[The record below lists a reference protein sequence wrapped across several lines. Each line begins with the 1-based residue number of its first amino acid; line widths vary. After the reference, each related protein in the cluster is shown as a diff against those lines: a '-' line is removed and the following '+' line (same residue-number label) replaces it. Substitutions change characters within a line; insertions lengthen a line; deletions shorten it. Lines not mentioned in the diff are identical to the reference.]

1 MNLQLFGNG
10 GDREQELRNAMLE
23 SLTKTTNQ
31 LASTLYTHTW
41 KTRTTPDG
49 NQIISLRASQGKRE
63 AGFSPWEKTPQA
75 SDGDGGVM
83 EVREGSAGKYKL
95 RDFAALSSWPT
106 PVAEPAN
113 GTPEAFLE
121 RKRRSVAKTGRSM
134 GIVLSDL
141 GMVSQLSSWPTP
153 QANNAERGGS
163 EQRATNPARSNDLH
177 DFALMAAWPT
187 PRTSDTVNT
196 NETPEQWAEREAEM
210 KAKNPSLGGLH
221 KPLGIVS
228 KLASWPTPMAGTPA
242 QKGYNEAGNTDS
254 SRKMVELASW
264 QTPKAKT
271 GKYQYANGDHD
282 KPVLNLEG
290 QADLAAWPTPNAM
303 EGGQTSRS
311 GERKDEM
318 LMGGMV
324 QPSPEGPARLTAS
337 GVMLTGSDAETIVG
351 GQLNP
356 ALPRWLQAL
365 PAAWCQAA
373 IAAHRKLKSAK
384 KKPTHRAKR
393 EWCASGVT
401 EIQS

>member
-10 GDREQELRNAMLE
+10 GDREKELRNARLE
-23 SLTKTTNQ
+23 SLTKTTNG

-95 RDFAALSSWPT
+95 
-106 PVAEPAN
+106 
-113 GTPEAFLE
+113 
-121 RKRRSVAKTGRSM
+121 
-134 GIVLSDL
+134 
-141 GMVSQLSSWPTP
+141 
-153 QANNAERGGS
+153 
-163 EQRATNPARSNDLH
+163 H
-177 DFALMAAWPT
+177 DFAL
-187 PRTSDTVNT
+187 
-196 NETPEQWAEREAEM
+196 
-210 KAKNPSLGGLH
+210 L
-221 KPLGIVS
+221 
-228 KLASWPTPMAGTPA
+228 
-242 QKGYNEAGNTDS
+242 S
-254 SRKMVELASW
+254 S
-264 QTPKAKT
+264 
-271 GKYQYANGDHD
+271 
-282 KPVLNLEG
+282 
-290 QADLAAWPTPNAM
+290 WPTPNAM

-337 GVMLTGSDAETIVG
+337 GVMLTGSDAGMDGG

-365 PAAWCQAA
+365 PPEWDDCAVTAMPST
-373 IAAHRKLKSAK
+373 RKSPKASS
-384 KKPTHRAKR
+384 KPT
-393 EWCASGVT
+393 
-401 EIQS
+401 

>member
-1 MNLQLFGNG
+1 
-10 GDREQELRNAMLE
+10 MLE

-49 NQIISLRASQGKRE
+49 NQIISLRASQRKRE
-63 AGFSPWEKTPQA
+63 AGFSPREKTPQA
-75 SDGDGGVM
+75 SDGEGGVM
-83 EVREGSAGKYKL
+83 EIQEGSAGKYKL
-95 RDFAALSSWPT
+95 RDFAA
-106 PVAEPAN
+106 
-113 GTPEAFLE
+113 
-121 RKRRSVAKTGRSM
+121 
-134 GIVLSDL
+134 
-141 GMVSQLSSWPTP
+141 
-153 QANNAERGGS
+153 
-163 EQRATNPARSNDLH
+163 
-177 DFALMAAWPT
+177 
-187 PRTSDTVNT
+187 
-196 NETPEQWAEREAEM
+196 
-210 KAKNPSLGGLH
+210 
-221 KPLGIVS
+221 
-228 KLASWPTPMAGTPA
+228 LASWPTPMAGTPA

-324 QPSPEGPARLTAS
+324 QPSPDGPARLTAS
-337 GVMLTGSDAETIVG
+337 GMMLTGSDAGMDGG

-365 PAAWCQAA
+365 PPEWDDCAVTAMPST
-373 IAAHRKLKSAK
+373 RKSPKASS
-384 KKPTHRAKR
+384 KR
-393 EWCASGVT
+393 TWR
-401 EIQS
+401 